1 MRKKKQKIEEISF
14 NSCLSQREKQKTKH
28 AANQDQAG
36 MKTGTKGI
44 AVPQAGTHTG
54 LSWSSRKHR
63 NRGGLQVSED
73 KEEEKSLEQQPIAF
87 SIPLRKK
94 GGEAVP
100 YVNT

>member
-28 AANQDQAG
+28 AANQNEAG

-54 LSWSSRKHR
+54 LSFLDHQGNTVTEVVCRSLKTRRRKNPWNSS
-63 NRGGLQVSED
+63 
-73 KEEEKSLEQQPIAF
+73 P
-87 SIPLRKK
+87 
-94 GGEAVP
+94 
-100 YVNT
+100 